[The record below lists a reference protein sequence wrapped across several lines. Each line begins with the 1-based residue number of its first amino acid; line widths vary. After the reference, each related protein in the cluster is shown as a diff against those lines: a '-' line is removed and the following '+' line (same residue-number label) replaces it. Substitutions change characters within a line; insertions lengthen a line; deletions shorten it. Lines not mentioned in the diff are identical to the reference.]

1 MTRTGFALLNVQERV
16 FQAFCR
22 VVDAPMTPSR
32 MSASP
37 SRMSAYLEYCRLVR
51 LLVRL
56 FDQVTEERFRH
67 RLN

>member
-22 VVDAPMTPSR
+22 VIDAPMT
-32 MSASP
+32 P

-51 LLVRL
+51 MLVRL